1 MFLKRFTDYILRS
14 RLHTWGTALVISFIP
29 LLGSISLIMV
39 GFITLLRGAREGFY
53 LLVVVLIPLIV
64 TTYFEPAP
72 PADSFS
78 SGDILGCYAVI
89 NILTWVF
96 AILLRQYGSWNLLL
110 QTAALFGLVFVMGV
124 YIVNPDIQ
132 TWWQTHLVNYFTY
145 ALKSAGDLTNDN
157 VNAMQSQTTGLVSAL
172 KPFTTGFL
180 ATFEVFWALL
190 QLLLARWWQAAIY
203 NSGGLRKE
211 LCNIRLS
218 YAAGIV
224 SFIVALLLFTG
235 SPIIVDMTS
244 VIICTYVAA
253 GFSVLQVFLNNTR
266 KAWLW
271 NTLIYA
277 GILLVPFG
285 MVLVGVLALVDTFF
299 NLRKFIPQQRIGS

>member
-1 MFLKRFTDYILRS
+1 MLLKRFTDYILQS

-53 LLVVVLIPLIV
+53 LLVVVLIPLII
-64 TTYFEPAP
+64 TLYFEPTAP
-72 PADSFS
+72 PDTFS
-78 SGDILGCYAVI
+78 AGDILGCYAVI
-89 NILTWVF
+89 NVLTWVF
-96 AILLRQYGSWNLLL
+96 AVLLRQYGSWNLLL
-110 QTAALFGLVFVMGV
+110 QLTALLGIVIVMGA

-132 TWWQTHLVNYFTY
+132 TWWQTHLTNYINY
-145 ALKSAGDLTNDN
+145 ALKSSGDMTDDKIT
-157 VNAMQSQTTGLVSAL
+157 AMQASTSGLVGAL
-172 KPFTTGFL
+172 KPFFTGFM
-180 ATFEVFWALL
+180 ATFVVFWALL

-203 NSGGLRKE
+203 NPGGLRKE

-224 SFIVALLLFTG
+224 SFIVALMLFTG

-244 VIICTYVAA
+244 VIICTYVTA
-253 GFSVLQVFLNNTR
+253 GFSVLQVLLNNTK

-277 GILLVPFG
+277 GIILVPFG
-285 MVLVGVLALVDTFF
+285 MGLVGVLALVDTFF
-299 NLRKFIPQQRIGS
+299 NLRRYIPQKQI